1 LRSLELTLTC
11 AMRWLG
17 TSLMTA
23 TLLLFPNPALHSAA
37 TSDSAGSALVLPLQS
52 ARLSSLDLEIGGE
65 LSGVPPG
72 TTRYISR
79 AALLT
84 LPQATY
90 RVSNDPNF
98 TGSTQVSG
106 VLLEDL
112 FRSLGAA
119 AYSDL
124 IVAICRDQYNGS
136 YPRDYIAAH
145 HPLLVLAIN
154 GKPPAEWPRNAEVPG
169 GDMGPY
175 MISHPTFSPRF
186 KVLAHSDEPQI
197 PWGVVRLE
205 FRNEKTVFGAIAP
218 RGSHAAEP
226 TVQNG
231 YRIAQQNCF
240 RCHNMGREGGHKA
253 SRPWPVLS
261 AMASAAP
268 DYFAAYVR
276 NPRAS
281 NRDAQMPANPTYDDA
296 TIHALVAYF
305 ASFSSEKEKQEDK
318 P

>member
-1 LRSLELTLTC
+1 
-11 AMRWLG
+11 MI
-17 TSLMTA
+17 A
-23 TLLLFPNPALHSAA
+23 TLLLFPSPALHSAGN
-37 TSDSAGSALVLPLQS
+37 SDSAGSAVVIPLQS
-52 ARLSSLDLEIGGE
+52 ARLSPLDLEVGGE

-79 AALLT
+79 DTLLT
-84 LPQATY
+84 LPQVTY
-90 RVSNDPNF
+90 TVTDDPNF

-112 FRSLGAA
+112 FQHLGASPD
-119 AYSDL
+119 SDL

-136 YPRDYIAAH
+136 YSRDYIAAH

-154 GKPPAEWPRNAEVPG
+154 GKAPGEWPKNAEVPG

-175 MISHPTFSPRF
+175 LISHPRFSPRF

-205 FRNEKTVFGAIAP
+205 FRDEKSVFGAIAP
-218 RGSHAAEP
+218 HGSHAAEP
-226 TVQNG
+226 AVQDG
-231 YRIAQQNCF
+231 FRIAQQNCF

-281 NRDAQMPANPTYDDA
+281 NPDAQMPANPTYDD
-296 TIHALVAYF
+296 TTLHALVAYF
-305 ASFSSEKEKQEDK
+305 ASFSSPEKTKQEEK